1 MNDTGS
7 RMTQLVELPVAVL
20 QVELDGSRSFG
31 GGAANLRQLELDA
44 VRNVDPHAM
53 FSAGCTVLDMA

>member
-1 MNDTGS
+1 
-7 RMTQLVELPVAVL
+7 MTQLVELPVAVL